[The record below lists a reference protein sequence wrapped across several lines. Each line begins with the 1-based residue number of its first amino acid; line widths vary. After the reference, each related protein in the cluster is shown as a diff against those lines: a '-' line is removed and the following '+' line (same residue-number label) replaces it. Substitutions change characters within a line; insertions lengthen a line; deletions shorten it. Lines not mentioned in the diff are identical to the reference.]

1 MVAVLGRAFVGQVRS
16 GVVDLGQYQ
25 ALISPEILLNEVIRV
40 SLIIVEVKR
49 LSIRLGSEPRVLF
62 CKQKE

>member
-25 ALISPEILLNEVIRV
+25 ALISPEILLNEEVRV
-40 SLIIVEVKR
+40 SPITV
-49 LSIRLGSEPRVLF
+49 
-62 CKQKE
+62 